1 MGNLITDA
9 LVDMSN
15 KHSTETAWADAAI
28 AVWASGGIRSAIDKK
43 PNRECSR
50 KYGVS
55 HKSVP
60 LSCGRC
66 RRAALSVIS
75 FLIQLSRLAS
85 T

>member
-50 KYGVS
+50 KYGVPQNVCLF
-55 HKSVP
+55 HVD
-60 LSCGRC
+60 
-66 RRAALSVIS
+66 AAEELL
-75 FLIQLSRLAS
+75 FLLFDSR
-85 T
+85 